1 MSINIYI
8 YIFISLYYLFAR
20 ARTRLVS
27 SRGIPTRI
35 HDVTSKHGNF
45 LKFSDSRS
53 LSAFKDSYGKRI
65 YYTLSILYD
74 LKILESRKR
83 LTVRERV
90 AFAKNR
96 IEDSEG

>member
-1 MSINIYI
+1 MSINI
-8 YIFISLYYLFAR
+8 YIFISLYYLF